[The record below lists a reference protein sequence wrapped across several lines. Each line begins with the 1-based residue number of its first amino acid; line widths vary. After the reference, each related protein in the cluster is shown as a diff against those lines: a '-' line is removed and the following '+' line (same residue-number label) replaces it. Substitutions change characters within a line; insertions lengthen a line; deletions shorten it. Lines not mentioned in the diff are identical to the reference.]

1 MEVTDKLENL
11 MNTMEI
17 LKQIEQ
23 DLRSN
28 LPKAFTKQDM
38 DLFIAILDL
47 IAGCDVPDVRFITS
61 NNTLIGEA

>member
-23 DLRSN
+23 DLRSS
-28 LPKAFTKQDM
+28 LPKKLTKQDM
-38 DLFIAILDL
+38 DLFIALLD
-47 IAGCDVPDVRFITS
+47 AG
-61 NNTLIGEA
+61 

>member
-1 MEVTDKLENL
+1 MEVADKLESL
-11 MNTMEI
+11 MSTMEI

-28 LPKAFTKQDM
+28 LPEALTKQDM

-47 IAGCDVPDVRFITS
+47 IAGCDVPDIRFVPS

>member
-23 DLRSN
+23 DLRSS
-28 LPKAFTKQDM
+28 LPKKLTKQDM

-61 NNTLIGEA
+61 SNTLIGEA